1 MGPVAFGAL
10 LGRVRTIARAA
21 GQAILETQ
29 GGAADVAHKDDGSP
43 VTRADLASER
53 VILDG
58 LATLSPRF
66 PIVSE
71 ENDRERLEAGAVSTY
86 WLVDPLD
93 GTKEFIRGLPEY
105 TVNVA
110 LIHERVP
117 VLGVIHVPPVDRL
130 YAAAQGSGARRYEG
144 GHETLLQPRR
154 VARPESAVVS
164 RSHLSPETEDFLARL
179 GIQTC
184 LPSGSSLKLCAVAEG
199 SADVY
204 PRLGPTRL
212 WDTAAGAAIAR
223 EAGCEV
229 VDLAGRPL
237 AYDLAAGL
245 IHPGFLVCAP
255 GGCVDVCVAALA
267 TASARA

>member
-1 MGPVAFGAL
+1 MGPMAFDAL

-21 GQAILETQ
+21 GQAILDTQ
-29 GGAADVAHKDDGSP
+29 GGAADVEHKDDGSP

-53 VILDG
+53 VILEG

-71 ENDRERLEAGAVSTY
+71 ENDRERLDAAAVSTY

-93 GTKEFIRGLPEY
+93 GTKEFIKGLPEY
-105 TVNVA
+105 TVNIA
-110 LIHERVP
+110 LIHECAP
-117 VLGVIHVPPVDRL
+117 VLGVIHVPPIDRL
-130 YAAAQGSGARRYEG
+130 YAAAQGMGARRYEG
-144 GHETLLQPRR
+144 GHETLLHPRR

-164 RSHLSPETEDFLARL
+164 RSHLSSETQGFLTRL
-179 GIQTC
+179 GIKTC
-184 LPSGSSLKLCAVAEG
+184 LPSGSSLKMCAVAEG

-223 EAGCEV
+223 EAGCAV
-229 VDLAGRPL
+229 VDLEGRPL
-237 AYDLAAGL
+237 AYDLAVGL
-245 IHPGFLVCAP
+245 THAGFLVCAP
-255 GGCVDVCVAALA
+255 GGCVEACVAALGA
-267 TASARA
+267 VSVGA